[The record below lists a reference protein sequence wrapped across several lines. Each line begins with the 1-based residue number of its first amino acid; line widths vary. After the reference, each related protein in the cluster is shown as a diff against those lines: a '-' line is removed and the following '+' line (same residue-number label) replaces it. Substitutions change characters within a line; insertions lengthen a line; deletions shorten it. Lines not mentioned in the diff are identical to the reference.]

1 MNADQIKFL
10 LSLPPEQIVKWYQS
24 KGLQT
29 TWSWKDMWQ
38 DAHSRYF
45 TVAKVMKLN
54 ILQEIKDEVNKIF
67 DSGITFEQFRKNLEP
82 VLKRLGWWGKVKAG
96 DVPGYDP
103 ASGIDPDKIV
113 QLGSPHRL
121 KTIYRVNSSV
131 AYNSQRFK
139 SQWANRESRP
149 YWWYLQLQRET
160 RRKSHEKFHNK
171 VFLAT
176 DPIWDKI
183 YPPNGWNCMCSVRA
197 LTKQEFEERK
207 LKLYDGSK
215 FSFDDNTIPEEWLYN
230 PGKTDFQ
237 PDFNKYD
244 ADLLKQFNASLS

>member
-1 MNADQIKFL
+1 MTTDQIKFL
-10 LSLPPEQIVKWYQS
+10 LNLPPEQIVNWYRS
-24 KGLQT
+24 KGLQI
-29 TWSWKDMWQ
+29 TWNWWDLWQ
-38 DAHSRYF
+38 DVHNQYF
-45 TVAKVMKLN
+45 TVAKVMRLDL
-54 ILQEIKDEVNKIF
+54 LQDLKDHVNKIF
-67 DSGITFEQFRKNLEP
+67 ESGITYEQFKRNLEP
-82 VLKRLGWWGKVKAG
+82 ILRSKGWWGKVKAS

-131 AYNSQRFK
+131 AYNSQRYK

-160 RRKSHEKFHNK
+160 KRKSHEKFHDK

-183 YPPNGWNCMCSVRA
+183 YPPNGWYCMCSVRA
-197 LTKQEFEERK
+197 LTKTEFEERK
-207 LKLYDGSK
+207 LKLYDGSE
-215 FSFDDNTIPEEWLYN
+215 FDFNDNNIPEEWLYN
-230 PGKTDFQ
+230 PGKTAFK
-237 PDFNKYD
+237 PDLNKYD
-244 ADLLKQFNASLS
+244 NEFKKLITDNS